1 MRPLRKI
8 SHYYR
13 LLGCR
18 GLMAFLMGKATRTQP
33 LVKIRVP
40 GIRHPVYVRACTTD
54 ASVYAQVLVEKH
66 YEFELPINPR
76 FIIDAGAN
84 IGLAAVYFANRVPD
98 ATIVAVEPE
107 AGNYAMLCQNTALY
121 PQIRPLRAALWSEN
135 CRLHLF
141 DPGQGSHGFQIRSD
155 SAGSGAVDAV
165 TVDYLLQQAGMEG
178 VDLLKIDI
186 EGAEKEVFEASAG
199 WRGRMLAVMAELH
212 ENLKPGC
219 NAAFET
225 ATAHLDGHAAKGE
238 TIAKYRKP

>member
-1 MRPLRKI
+1 MRPYRKI

-18 GLMAFLMGKATRTQP
+18 GVMAFLLGKATRTKP
-33 LVKIRVP
+33 MVKVTVP

-84 IGLAAVYFANRVPD
+84 IGLAAVYFANRFPD
-98 ATIVAVEPE
+98 AAIIAVEPE
-107 AGNYAMLCQNTALY
+107 ADNYAMLCRNAAPY

-155 SAGSGAVDAV
+155 SAGSAAVDAV
-165 TVDYLLQQAGMEG
+165 TVDYILQQAGMKE

-186 EGAEKEVFEASAG
+186 EGAEKEVFEASAE

-212 ENLKPGC
+212 ESLKPGC
-219 NAAFET
+219 NAAFEA
-225 ATAHLDGHAAKGE
+225 ATACLNGHAEKGE
-238 TIAKYRKP
+238 TIARYRQL